1 MLLCIM
7 LSNTNQFRAEIP
19 RYYHDVDTSYL
30 MTSYTLLQQFYQD
43 FLTAIMSRV
52 VLVSVENVANIWM
65 LKHILQVLSALSY
78 SSSLPQLLVKQE
90 TTTLPPQ
97 PFKVWMSSVVLLP
110 SKLTVQGKRIDYF
123 SMHSQPR
130 DYLVLHLI
138 GMLSLKEM
146 LMEWSEEATHILT
159 LTISGDRLVGLCIYM
174 VHKWLI
180 FTRFSMLLTRRDSM
194 WILQF
199 CLLPT
204 LFLILR

>member
-7 LSNTNQFRAEIP
+7 LSNINQFRAEIP

-97 PFKVWMSSVVLLP
+97 PFKVRSSIIVLLP
-110 SKLTVQGKRIDYF
+110 SKLTVQGKRIDF
-123 SMHSQPR
+123 SVCIRSLETTWCCTWSVCWVWRRCWWSDQRKLRISWPQ
-130 DYLVLHLI
+130 LPVETGGQNSVLTWFIH
-138 GMLSLKEM
+138 
-146 LMEWSEEATHILT
+146 
-159 LTISGDRLVGLCIYM
+159 Y
-174 VHKWLI
+174 
-180 FTRFSMLLTRRDSM
+180 
-194 WILQF
+194 
-199 CLLPT
+199 
-204 LFLILR
+204 